1 MKVMLDMKK
10 DIIDHVDEIRIDINT
25 QITVVKEKVDNV
37 CQRVSELEE
46 SVLFAQNEITDNRK
60 KLDDMQGKILKL
72 EGELSSLRDQFNSMS
87 AKEKE
92 NKEAINILE
101 RYSREFNFRI
111 GMVDEQVNES
121 SLELVADLIFD
132 NKVLVDFSKEDI
144 LQNIE
149 NAHRVGK
156 KVSGKSRHII
166 VKMYSRPVRN
176 RVVALVKKNK
186 SLKFW
191 VMDDLTKTDY
201 QLKRSARKMMDKAYK
216 EKKKTRFWRGK
227 LYIDNK
233 EVKITL

>member
-1 MKVMLDMKK
+1 METRLMKVMLDMKK

-37 CQRVSELEE
+37 CQRASELEE

-60 KLDDMQGKILKL
+60 KLDDMQGKISKL
-72 EGELSSLRDQFNSMS
+72 EGELSSLMDQFSSMS

-111 GMVDEQVNES
+111 GGVDEQDNES
-121 SLELVADLIFD
+121 SLQLVVDLIFD

-144 LQNIE
+144 MQNIE

-156 KVSGKSRHII
+156 KVSGNQGI
-166 VKMYSRPVRN
+166 
-176 RVVALVKKNK
+176 L
-186 SLKFW
+186 
-191 VMDDLTKTDY
+191 
-201 QLKRSARKMMDKAYK
+201 
-216 EKKKTRFWRGK
+216 
-227 LYIDNK
+227 
-233 EVKITL
+233 